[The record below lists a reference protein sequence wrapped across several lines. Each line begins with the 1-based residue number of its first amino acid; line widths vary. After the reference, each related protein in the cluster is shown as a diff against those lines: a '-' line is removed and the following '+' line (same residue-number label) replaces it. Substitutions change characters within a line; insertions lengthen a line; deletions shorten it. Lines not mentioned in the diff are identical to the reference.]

1 MNDDTRVLVNPAAAG
16 GRCRARAA
24 ALRAAI
30 DRRWPLAAW
39 VETTSGADLA
49 ARAREAAARAA
60 ARVLVAGGDG
70 SAHLAAGALA
80 GTTTALGVLPLGTG
94 NDLAAALGLPSA
106 PDDVVDALA
115 RDEVREVDLLRA
127 RPCDGAGRARLAGC
141 LVAVG
146 MDAAAIDLVDG
157 ARLLPRGRLLYTLA
171 ALRAALAYRP
181 PHVTVTVD
189 GRVVHDGPA
198 FFAAAANTPTYAG
211 GVRIAPEA
219 RVDDGLLDVV
229 VIPPLGSRLEQAAA
243 LGAVRRG
250 AHGRLPGV
258 VLARGRRVVLEG
270 ERAQVTV
277 DGERTTLRAPVEVEV
292 VPGALRALG
301 GPRALARAA

>member
-1 MNDDTRVLVNPAAAG
+1 MNDDDTRVLVNPAAGG
-16 GRCRARAA
+16 GRCRAGAA
-24 ALRAAI
+24 TLRAAI
-30 DRRWPLAAW
+30 DRRWPQAAW

-49 ARAREAAARAA
+49 ARAREAAARGA

-80 GTTTALGVLPLGTG
+80 GTRTALGVLPLGTG
-94 NDLAAALGLPSA
+94 NDLAAALGVPAA
-106 PDDVVDALA
+106 PAAALDALA
-115 RDEVREVDLLRA
+115 GDDAREVDLLRVVG
-127 RPCDGAGRARLAGC
+127 DDGRARLAAC

-146 MDAAAIDLVDG
+146 MDAAAMDVVDG

-171 ALRAALAYRP
+171 ALRVALAYRP
-181 PHVTVTVD
+181 PRVRVVVD

-211 GVRIAPEA
+211 GVRIAPGA

-229 VIPPLGSRLEQAAA
+229 VIPPLGSRLAQAAA

-250 AHGRLPGV
+250 EHGRLPGV
-258 VLARGRRVVLEG
+258 VLARGRRVSLEG
-270 ERAQVTV
+270 EGLPVTV
-277 DGERTTLRAPVEVEV
+277 DGERTPLRAPVEVEV